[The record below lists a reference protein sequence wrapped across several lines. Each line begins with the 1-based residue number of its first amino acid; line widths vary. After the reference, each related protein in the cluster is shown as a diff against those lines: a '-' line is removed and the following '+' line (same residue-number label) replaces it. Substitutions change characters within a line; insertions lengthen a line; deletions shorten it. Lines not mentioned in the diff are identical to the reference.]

1 MTIGICISIIIV
13 LLITFILGANI
24 GYLKGQQDSCEKW
37 LSYIKEKEKNIAELQ
52 HTIKELQKTN
62 NNQINEQK

>member
-1 MTIGICISIIIV
+1 MTIGICISIINV

-24 GYLKGQQDSCEKW
+24 GYLKGQQGSCEKW

-52 HTIKELQKTN
+52 HTIKELQKTKQN
-62 NNQINEQK
+62 

>member
-1 MTIGICISIIIV
+1 MTIGICISIITV
-13 LLITFILGANI
+13 LLITFISGANI

-52 HTIKELQKTN
+52 HSMEELQKNYKRLTT
-62 NNQINEQK
+62 K

>member
-37 LSYIKEKEKNIAELQ
+37 LSCIKEKEKNIAELQ
-52 HTIKELQKTN
+52 HSMEELQKNYKRLIT
-62 NNQINEQK
+62 K

>member
-1 MTIGICISIIIV
+1 MAIGICISIIIA

-37 LSYIKEKEKNIAELQ
+37 LSCIKEKEKNIAELQ
-52 HTIKELQKTN
+52 HTIKELQKTKQN
-62 NNQINEQK
+62 